1 MVSPVTDPLTLV
13 LVMSLVGVASTVIGA
28 LYVIKSAGRL
38 GLMDLP
44 GQRRMHDLP
53 TPRGGGIGMVLALMA
68 IVGLAG
74 VGDQLPRLF
83 AIEFM
88 LMIGSL
94 GLVGLLDDQR
104 GLPVLPR
111 LAAHLLAGFLVA
123 AMMRQLW
130 PDLPVTGFVVLPF
143 LFAAATNLA
152 NFLDGVN
159 GILSL
164 QVAFVLLTLVFV
176 LPVDSPLVP
185 LALAS
190 GIAVVSFV
198 PFNFPIARCF
208 MGDAASGA
216 LGFFTAVLLVLAWL
230 HGELSIAAM
239 LLLASGIGLDTSLT
253 LLSRIVRGRK
263 FWRGHREHLYQ
274 WLVRSGWSV
283 QRVNAAWLGWNL
295 LTFAALS
302 GLSFLSVRDTWL
314 VTASVLGLGIVFWVI
329 GKRYVLITIR
339 RG

>member
-1 MVSPVTDPLTLV
+1 MALPVTDPLTQV
-13 LVMSLVGVASTVIGA
+13 LMMSIVGAASTVIGA
-28 LYVIKSAGRL
+28 LYVIKRAGQL

-44 GQRRMHDLP
+44 GQRRMHDAP
-53 TPRGGGIGMVLALMA
+53 TPRGGGIGMVLALMT
-68 IVGLAG
+68 IIGLAG
-74 VGDQLPRLF
+74 FADQLPRLF

-94 GLVGLLDDQR
+94 GMVGFLDDQR

-130 PDLPVTGFVVLPF
+130 PQMPVAGFVVLPF
-143 LFAAATNLA
+143 GFAAAINLS

-216 LGFFTAVLLVLAWL
+216 LGFFAAVLLVLAWL
-230 HGELSIAAM
+230 QEDLSIPAM

-253 LLSRIVRGRK
+253 LLSRMLRGRK

-283 QRVNAAWLGWNL
+283 QRVNAAWFGWNL
-295 LTFAALS
+295 LTLAALMVMP
-302 GLSFLSVRDTWL
+302 FLSARDTWL
-314 VTASVLGLGIVFWVI
+314 VTSLLLGLGIVFWVI
-329 GKRYVLITIR
+329 GKRHVLAAIR
-339 RG
+339 GG